1 MQTQLPEQTS
11 IADLTLAL
19 PVQVHYGLDKNGK
32 TQVTAV
38 TITVGRESLNVI
50 QLLGEDDFF
59 DIFVQLDDWYHEVS

>member
-1 MQTQLPEQTS
+1 MPEQTS
-11 IADLTLAL
+11 IADITLVL
-19 PVQVHYGLDKNGK
+19 PVQVHYGLDNEGK
-32 TQVTAV
+32 TRITAV